1 VLPPLPAMPYSHLL
15 VPTDGSEL
23 SLAAL
28 DQAIGLAKALGA
40 HLTVLHA
47 QPPVPLPILGMGDA
61 IDPVTVDA
69 LMRASRDS
77 AVAVMAA
84 AVAHV
89 QAAGLE
95 PRQQAVEHAS
105 PHAAIVEAAR
115 SLGCDLIV
123 MASHGR
129 RGLEGLLLGSETQKV
144 LATSPC
150 PVLVVR

>member
-1 VLPPLPAMPYSHLL
+1 MTYSHLL

-23 SLAAL
+23 SVQAI

-40 HLTVLHA
+40 KLTVLHA
-47 QPPVPLPILGMGDA
+47 KPPVPLPVLGLGDA

-69 LMRASRDS
+69 MVRASND
-77 AVAVMAA
+77 AAAQVMAGA
-84 AVAHV
+84 LTQVRN
-89 QAAGLE
+89 AGLE
-95 PRQQAVEHAS
+95 PAQQAVEHAS
-105 PHAAIVEAAR
+105 PHAAIVTAAR
-115 SLGCDLIV
+115 ELGCDLIV